1 MGIERSEQSFLMAN
15 SSAFINPASG
25 SIRLTGEVDFV
36 DAEGNVIKSIDA
48 PKLCGCGLSKDK
60 PRCDGSHKEY
70 VKLFAE
76 QLRNARELVKP
87 CMSFS
92 PMPKRAH
99 AIRENELAYRLEA
112 GESPV
117 GVKVGGALDSP
128 NSAEPT
134 SVMIFGYLTDA
145 MQLTNSIKTANYIYP
160 RAEAEVVFKISKEIT
175 SEIHP
180 SEVLDYVSHVATGI
194 EIFDYRYGQVQ
205 IYANDAIADNA
216 GAAAF
221 VYSHWVPAHE
231 ANLENL
237 TAQVFEND
245 SEIETAP
252 LTAIRGN
259 PWLALVLLSKVL
271 VENGVKLPA
280 GSIVFSGSATK
291 GLHLAAGNNYAVE
304 IKGLGRVEIKAL

>member
-1 MGIERSEQSFLMAN
+1 MSDKPQ
-15 SSAFINPASG
+15 AFINPASG

-36 DAEGNVIKSIDA
+36 DAEGNVIESIDA

-87 CMSFS
+87 CMSFA
-92 PMPKRAH
+92 PMAKRAH

-112 GESPV
+112 GESLV

-145 MQLTNSIKTANYIYP
+145 MQLTDSIKTANYIYP

-175 SEIHP
+175 TEIHP

-194 EIFDYRYGQVQ
+194 EIFDYRYGQAQ

-237 TAQVFEND
+237 TAQVFKNED
-245 SEIETAP
+245 EIDTAP

-271 VENGVKLPA
+271 VEDGVKLPA
-280 GSIVFSGSATK
+280 DSIVLSGSATRSFD
-291 GLHLAAGNNYAVE
+291 LVAGNNYAVDV
-304 IKGLGRVEIKAL
+304 KGLGRVEIKAL

>member
-1 MGIERSEQSFLMAN
+1 VSEKPQ
-15 SSAFINPASG
+15 AFVNPASG

-36 DAEGNVIKSIDA
+36 DAEGKLIESIEA

-87 CMSFS
+87 CMSFA
-92 PMPKRAH
+92 PMAKKARD
-99 AIRENELAYRLEA
+99 IRENELAYRLEV
-112 GESPV
+112 GEILV
-117 GVKVGGALDSP
+117 GIKIGGALDS
-128 NSAEPT
+128 AKKDEPT

-145 MQLTNSIKTANYIYP
+145 MQLTDSIKTANFIYP
-160 RAEAEVVFKISKEIT
+160 RAEAEVVFKISKEIS

-180 SEVLDYVSHVATGI
+180 SEVLDYVSPVAAGM
-194 EIFDYRYGQVQ
+194 EIFDYRYGQAQ
-205 IYANDAIADNA
+205 IYAEDAIADNA

-221 VYSHWVPAHE
+221 AFSHWVPAHE
-231 ANLENL
+231 ENLENL
-237 TAQVFEND
+237 TAQVFAND
-245 SEIETAP
+245 LEVETAP

-259 PWLALVLLSKVL
+259 PWLAIVLLSKL
-271 VENGVKLPA
+271 LAENGVKLPA

-291 GLHLAAGNNYAVE
+291 GVHLAAGNTYTVE
-304 IKGLGRVEIKAL
+304 IKGLGKVEIKAS

>member
-1 MGIERSEQSFLMAN
+1 VSDKPQ
-15 SSAFINPASG
+15 AFVNPASG

-36 DAEGNVIKSIDA
+36 DAEGNVIESIEA
-48 PKLCGCGLSKDK
+48 PKLCGCGLSKNK

-76 QLRNARELVKP
+76 QLRSARELVKP
-87 CMSFS
+87 CMSFA
-92 PMPKRAH
+92 PVAKKAH

-112 GESPV
+112 GESLV

-128 NSAEPT
+128 NCAEPT

-145 MQLTNSIKTANYIYP
+145 MQLTDSIKTANYIQP
-160 RAEAEVVFKISKEIT
+160 RAEAEVAFKISKEIT
-175 SEIHP
+175 TEIHP

-194 EIFDYRYGQVQ
+194 EIFDYRYGQAQ

-237 TAQVFEND
+237 TAQVFKNED
-245 SEIETAP
+245 EIDTAP

-271 VENGVKLPA
+271 VEDGLKLPA
-280 GSIVFSGSATK
+280 GSIVFSGSATRSFD
-291 GLHLAAGNNYAVE
+291 LVAGNKYAVDV
-304 IKGLGRVEIKAL
+304 KGLGRVEIKAL

>member
-1 MGIERSEQSFLMAN
+1 MTN
-15 SSAFINPASG
+15 PSAFINPASG
-25 SIRLTGEVDFV
+25 SIRLTGDVDFV
-36 DAEGNVIKSIDA
+36 DADGKLIESIDA

-92 PMPKRAH
+92 PMPKRAQ
-99 AIRENELAYRLEA
+99 AIRENELAFRLEA
-112 GESPV
+112 GETV
-117 GVKVGGALDSP
+117 LGVKVGGALDSP

-145 MQLTNSIKTANYIYP
+145 MQLTDSIKTANYIYP
-160 RAEAEVVFKISKEIT
+160 RAEAEVAFKISKEIST
-175 SEIHP
+175 EIHP

-194 EIFDYRYGQVQ
+194 EIFDYRYGQAQ

-221 VYSHWVPAHE
+221 VHSHWVPAHE

-245 SEIETAP
+245 TEVETAP

-271 VENGVKLPA
+271 FENGVKLPA
-280 GSIVFSGSATK
+280 GSIVLSGSATK
-291 GLHLAAGNNYAVE
+291 GLHLAPGNNYAVD
-304 IKGLGRVEIKAL
+304 IKGLGRVELKAI

>member
-1 MGIERSEQSFLMAN
+1 MSDKPQ
-15 SSAFINPASG
+15 AFINPASG

-36 DAEGNVIKSIDA
+36 DAEGNVIESIDA
-48 PKLCGCGLSKDK
+48 PKLCGCGLTKDK

-87 CMSFS
+87 CMSFA
-92 PMPKRAH
+92 PLAKRAH

-112 GESPV
+112 GESLV

-145 MQLTNSIKTANYIYP
+145 MQLTDSIKTANYVFP

-175 SEIHP
+175 TEIHP

-194 EIFDYRYGQVQ
+194 EIFDYRYGQAQ

-245 SEIETAP
+245 SEVETAP
-252 LTAIRGN
+252 LTAFRGN

-271 VENGVKLPA
+271 VEDGVKLPA
-280 GSIVFSGSATK
+280 DSIVLSGSATRSFD
-291 GLHLAAGNNYAVE
+291 LVAGNNYAVDV
-304 IKGLGRVEIKAL
+304 KGLGRVEIKAL

>member
-1 MGIERSEQSFLMAN
+1 MTN
-15 SSAFINPASG
+15 PSAFINPASG

-36 DAEGNVIKSIDA
+36 DAEGNLIESIDA

-76 QLRNARELVKP
+76 ALRNARELVKP
-87 CMSFS
+87 CMSFA
-92 PMPKRAH
+92 PMLKRAQ

-112 GESPV
+112 DETV
-117 GVKVGGALDSP
+117 LGVKVGGALDSP

-145 MQLTNSIKTANYIYP
+145 MQLTDSIKTANYIYP
-160 RAEAEVVFKISKEIT
+160 RAEAEVAFKISKEIT
-175 SEIHP
+175 TEIHP

-194 EIFDYRYGQVQ
+194 EIFDYRYGQAQ

-245 SEIETAP
+245 AEIETAP
-252 LTAIRGN
+252 LTTIRGN

-271 VENGVKLPA
+271 FENGVKLPA
-280 GSIVFSGSATK
+280 GSIVLSGSATK
-291 GLHLAAGNNYAVE
+291 GLHLAAGNNYAVD
-304 IKGLGRVEIKAL
+304 IKGFGRVEIQAV

>member
-1 MGIERSEQSFLMAN
+1 VSDKPQ
-15 SSAFINPASG
+15 AFINPASG

-36 DAEGNVIKSIDA
+36 DAEGNLIESIAA

-70 VKLFAE
+70 IKLFAE
-76 QLRNARELVKP
+76 ALRNARELVKP

-92 PMPKRAH
+92 PMAKKAH
-99 AIRENELAYRLEA
+99 DIRENELAYRLEA
-112 GESPV
+112 GETMV
-117 GVKVGGALDSP
+117 GIKVGGALDSP

-145 MQLTNSIKTANYIYP
+145 MALTDSIKTARYIYP
-160 RAEAEVVFKISKEIT
+160 RAEAEVVFKISKEIST
-175 SEIHP
+175 EIHP
-180 SEVLDYVSHVATGI
+180 SEVLDYVSHVAAGF
-194 EIFDYRYGQVQ
+194 EIFDYRYGQAQ

-216 GAAAF
+216 GAAAY
-221 VYSHWVPAHE
+221 VYSHWVAAHE
-231 ANLENL
+231 VNLENL
-237 TAQVFEND
+237 TAQVFAN
-245 SEIETAP
+245 EIEIESAP
-252 LTAIRGN
+252 LTVIRGN

-291 GLHLAAGNNYAVE
+291 AIYLAAGNNYALE
-304 IKGLGRVEIKAL
+304 IKGLGRVELKAI

>member
-1 MGIERSEQSFLMAN
+1 MTN
-15 SSAFINPASG
+15 PSAFINPASG

-36 DAEGNVIKSIDA
+36 DAEGKLIESIDA

-92 PMPKRAH
+92 PMPKRAQ
-99 AIRENELAYRLEA
+99 AIRENELALRLEA
-112 GESPV
+112 GETV
-117 GVKVGGALDSP
+117 LGVKVGGALDSP

-145 MQLTNSIKTANYIYP
+145 MQLTDSIKTANYIYP
-160 RAEAEVVFKISKEIT
+160 RAEAEVAFKISKEIST
-175 SEIHP
+175 EIHP

-194 EIFDYRYGQVQ
+194 EIFDYRYGQAQ
-205 IYANDAIADNA
+205 IYANDAVADNA

-221 VYSHWVPAHE
+221 VHSHWVPAHE

-245 SEIETAP
+245 TEVETAP

-271 VENGVKLPA
+271 FENGVKLPV
-280 GSIVFSGSATK
+280 GSIVLSGSATK
-291 GLHLAAGNNYAVE
+291 GLHLAAGNNYALD
-304 IKGLGRVEIKAL
+304 IKGLGRVELKAI

>member
-1 MGIERSEQSFLMAN
+1 MTKQ
-15 SSAFINPASG
+15 SAFINPASG

-36 DAEGNVIKSIDA
+36 DADGKVIESIDA
-48 PKLCGCGLSKDK
+48 PKLCGCGLSKEK

-87 CMSFS
+87 CMSFA
-92 PMPKRAH
+92 PIAKKARD
-99 AIRENELAYRLEA
+99 IRENELAHRLEA
-112 GESPV
+112 GETVV

-128 NSAEPT
+128 KSAEPT

-145 MQLTNSIKTANYIYP
+145 MQLTDSIKTANYIYP
-160 RAEAEVVFKISKEIT
+160 RAEAEVVFKVSKEI
-175 SEIHP
+175 SAEIHP
-180 SEVLDYVSHVATGI
+180 SEVLDYVSHVAAGI
-194 EIFDYRYGQVQ
+194 EIFDYRYGQAQ

-237 TAQVFEND
+237 TVQVFEN
-245 SEIETAP
+245 ETEVETAP
-252 LTAIRGN
+252 LAAIRGN
-259 PWLALVLLSKVL
+259 PWLAIVLLSKVL
-271 VENGVKLPA
+271 VENGVKLPV

-291 GLHLAAGNNYAVE
+291 GLHLAAGNNYAVD
-304 IKGLGRVEIKAL
+304 IKGLGRVEIKAF

>member
-1 MGIERSEQSFLMAN
+1 MSDKPQ
-15 SSAFINPASG
+15 AFVNPASG

-36 DAEGNVIKSIDA
+36 DAEGNVIESIEA
-48 PKLCGCGLSKDK
+48 PKLCGCGLSKNK

-87 CMSFS
+87 CMSFA
-92 PMPKRAH
+92 PVAKKAH

-112 GESPV
+112 GESLV

-128 NSAEPT
+128 NCAEPT

-145 MQLTNSIKTANYIYP
+145 MQLTDSIKTANYIQP
-160 RAEAEVVFKISKEIT
+160 RAEAEVAFKISKEIT
-175 SEIHP
+175 TEIHP

-194 EIFDYRYGQVQ
+194 EIFDYRYGQAQ

-237 TAQVFEND
+237 TAQVFKNED
-245 SEIETAP
+245 EIDTAP

-271 VENGVKLPA
+271 VEDGLKLPA
-280 GSIVFSGSATK
+280 GSIVLSGSATRSFD
-291 GLHLAAGNNYAVE
+291 LVAGNKYAVDV
-304 IKGLGRVEIKAL
+304 KGLGRVEIKAL

>member
-1 MGIERSEQSFLMAN
+1 MTN
-15 SSAFINPASG
+15 PSAFINPASG
-25 SIRLTGEVDFV
+25 SIRLTGDVDFV
-36 DAEGNVIKSIDA
+36 DADGKLIESIDA

-92 PMPKRAH
+92 PIPKRAQ
-99 AIRENELAYRLEA
+99 AIRENELAFRLEA
-112 GESPV
+112 GETV
-117 GVKVGGALDSP
+117 LGVKVGGALDSP

-145 MQLTNSIKTANYIYP
+145 MQLTDSIKTANYIYP
-160 RAEAEVVFKISKEIT
+160 RAEAEVAFKISKEIST
-175 SEIHP
+175 EIHP

-194 EIFDYRYGQVQ
+194 EIFDYRYGQAQ

-221 VYSHWVPAHE
+221 VHSHWVPAHE

-245 SEIETAP
+245 TEVETAP

-271 VENGVKLPA
+271 FENGVKLPA
-280 GSIVFSGSATK
+280 GSIVLSGSATK
-291 GLHLAAGNNYAVE
+291 GLHLAAGNNYAVD
-304 IKGLGRVEIKAL
+304 IKGLGRVELKAI

>member
-1 MGIERSEQSFLMAN
+1 VSDKPQ
-15 SSAFINPASG
+15 AFVNPASG

-36 DAEGNVIKSIDA
+36 DAEGKLIESIDA

-92 PMPKRAH
+92 PMPKRAQ
-99 AIRENELAYRLEA
+99 AIRENELAFRLEA
-112 GESPV
+112 GETV
-117 GVKVGGALDSP
+117 LGVKVGGALESP

-145 MQLTNSIKTANYIYP
+145 MQLTDSIKTANYIYP
-160 RAEAEVVFKISKEIT
+160 RAEAEVAFKISKEIST
-175 SEIHP
+175 EIHP

-194 EIFDYRYGQVQ
+194 EIFDYRYGQAQ
-205 IYANDAIADNA
+205 IYANDAVADNA

-221 VYSHWVPAHE
+221 VHSHWVPAHE

-245 SEIETAP
+245 TEVETAP

-271 VENGVKLPA
+271 FENGVKLPV
-280 GSIVFSGSATK
+280 GSIVLSGSATK
-291 GLHLAAGNNYAVE
+291 GLHLAAGNNYAVD
-304 IKGLGRVEIKAL
+304 IKGLGRVELKAI

>member
-1 MGIERSEQSFLMAN
+1 MSDKPQ
-15 SSAFINPASG
+15 AFVNPASG

-36 DAEGNVIKSIDA
+36 DAEGNLIESIDA

-76 QLRNARELVKP
+76 QLRSARELVKP

-92 PMPKRAH
+92 PLAKKARD
-99 AIRENELAYRLEA
+99 IRENELQHRLAA
-112 GESPV
+112 GETLV

-134 SVMIFGYLTDA
+134 SVMIFGYLTDG
-145 MQLTNSIKTANYIYP
+145 MQLTDSIATANYIHP
-160 RAEAEVVFKISKEIT
+160 RAEAEVAFKIGKEI
-175 SEIHP
+175 SKEIHP

-194 EIFDYRYGQVQ
+194 EIFDYRYGQAQ
-205 IYANDAIADNA
+205 IYVNDAIADNA

-221 VYSHWVPAHE
+221 VYSHWVPASE
-231 ANLENL
+231 SNLENL
-237 TAQVFEND
+237 TAHVFKNEDEVDN
-245 SEIETAP
+245 AP

-280 GSIVFSGSATK
+280 GSIVLSGSATNSF
-291 GLHLAAGNNYAVE
+291 AITAGNNYAVD
-304 IKGLGRVEIKAL
+304 IKGLGRVEIKAI

>member
-1 MGIERSEQSFLMAN
+1 VSEKPQ
-15 SSAFINPASG
+15 AFINPASG

-36 DAEGNVIKSIDA
+36 DAEGKVIESVDA

-112 GESPV
+112 GETLV

-145 MQLTNSIKTANYIYP
+145 MQLTDSIKTANYIYP
-160 RAEAEVVFKISKEIT
+160 RAEAEVAFKIHLRIY
-175 SEIHP
+175 IH
-180 SEVLDYVSHVATGI
+180 T
-194 EIFDYRYGQVQ
+194 YRLGER
-205 IYANDAIADNA
+205 
-216 GAAAF
+216 
-221 VYSHWVPAHE
+221 H
-231 ANLENL
+231 
-237 TAQVFEND
+237 
-245 SEIETAP
+245 
-252 LTAIRGN
+252 
-259 PWLALVLLSKVL
+259 LSM
-271 VENGVKLPA
+271 NGLFFLK
-280 GSIVFSGSATK
+280 
-291 GLHLAAGNNYAVE
+291 
-304 IKGLGRVEIKAL
+304 

>member
-1 MGIERSEQSFLMAN
+1 MSDKPQ
-15 SSAFINPASG
+15 AFINPASG

-36 DAEGNVIKSIDA
+36 DAEGNVIESIDA

-87 CMSFS
+87 CMSFA
-92 PMPKRAH
+92 PMTKRAH

-112 GESPV
+112 GESLV

-145 MQLTNSIKTANYIYP
+145 MQLTDSIKTANYVFP

-175 SEIHP
+175 TEIHP

-194 EIFDYRYGQVQ
+194 EIFDYRYGQAQ

-237 TAQVFEND
+237 TAQVFKNED
-245 SEIETAP
+245 EIDTAP

-271 VENGVKLPA
+271 VEDGVKLPA
-280 GSIVFSGSATK
+280 DSIVLSGSATRSFD
-291 GLHLAAGNNYAVE
+291 LVAGNNYAVDV
-304 IKGLGRVEIKAL
+304 KGLGRVEIKAL

>member
-1 MGIERSEQSFLMAN
+1 MSDKPQ
-15 SSAFINPASG
+15 AFINPASG

-36 DAEGNVIKSIDA
+36 DAEGNVIESIDA

-87 CMSFS
+87 CMSFA
-92 PMPKRAH
+92 PLAKRAH

-112 GESPV
+112 GESLV

-145 MQLTNSIKTANYIYP
+145 MQLTDSIKTANYVFP

-175 SEIHP
+175 TEIHP

-194 EIFDYRYGQVQ
+194 EIFDYRYGQAQ

-221 VYSHWVPAHE
+221 VHSHWVPAHE

-237 TAQVFEND
+237 TAQVFEN
-245 SEIETAP
+245 
-252 LTAIRGN
+252 L
-259 PWLALVLLSKVL
+259 
-271 VENGVKLPA
+271 
-280 GSIVFSGSATK
+280 
-291 GLHLAAGNNYAVE
+291 
-304 IKGLGRVEIKAL
+304 

>member
-1 MGIERSEQSFLMAN
+1 MIDKPQ
-15 SSAFINPASG
+15 AFVNPASG

-36 DAEGNVIKSIDA
+36 DAEGKVIESIDA

-60 PRCDGSHKEY
+60 PRCDSSHKEY

-76 QLRNARELVKP
+76 VLRNARELVKP
-87 CMSFS
+87 CMSFA
-92 PMPKRAH
+92 PMAKKAH
-99 AIRENELAYRLEA
+99 AIRENELAYRVEA
-112 GESPV
+112 GESLV

-145 MQLTNSIKTANYIYP
+145 MQLTDSIKTANYIYP
-160 RAEAEVVFKISKEIT
+160 RAEAEVAFKISQEIT
-175 SEIHP
+175 TEIHP
-180 SEVLDYVSHVATGI
+180 SEVLDYVSHVATAI
-194 EIFDYRYGQVQ
+194 EIFDYRYGQAQ

-237 TAQVFEND
+237 TAQVFQNED
-245 SEIETAP
+245 EVDIAP

-259 PWLALVLLSKVL
+259 PWIALVLLSKVL

-280 GSIVFSGSATK
+280 GSIVLSGSATK
-291 GLHLAAGNNYAVE
+291 SFQLVAGNDYAVDV
-304 IKGLGRVEIKAL
+304 KGLGRVELKAI

>member
-1 MGIERSEQSFLMAN
+1 MTN
-15 SSAFINPASG
+15 PSAFINPASG

-36 DAEGNVIKSIDA
+36 DAEGKLIESIDA
-48 PKLCGCGLSKDK
+48 PKLCGCGLSKEK

-92 PMPKRAH
+92 PMLKRAQ

-112 GESPV
+112 GETV
-117 GVKVGGALDSP
+117 LGVKVGGALDSP

-145 MQLTNSIKTANYIYP
+145 MQLTDSIKTANYIYP
-160 RAEAEVVFKISKEIT
+160 RAEAEVAFKISKEIST
-175 SEIHP
+175 ELHP

-194 EIFDYRYGQVQ
+194 EIFDYRYGQAQ
-205 IYANDAIADNA
+205 IYANDAVADNA

-221 VYSHWVPAHE
+221 VHSHWVPSHE

-237 TAQVFEND
+237 TAQVFEN
-245 SEIETAP
+245 ETEVETAP

-259 PWLALVLLSKVL
+259 PWLALVLLSKVI

-280 GSIVFSGSATK
+280 GSIVLSGSATK
-291 GLHLAAGNNYAVE
+291 GLHLAAGNNYAVD
-304 IKGLGRVEIKAL
+304 IKGLGRVELKAI

>member
-1 MGIERSEQSFLMAN
+1 MIDKPQ
-15 SSAFINPASG
+15 AFINQASG

-36 DAEGNVIKSIDA
+36 DAEGKVIESIDA

-87 CMSFS
+87 CMSFA
-92 PMPKRAH
+92 PMTKKAH
-99 AIRENELAYRLEA
+99 AIRENELAHRLEA
-112 GESPV
+112 GETLV

-145 MQLTNSIKTANYIYP
+145 MQLTDSIKTANYIYL
-160 RAEAEVVFKISKEIT
+160 RAEAEVAFKISKEIT
-175 SEIHP
+175 TEIHP
-180 SEVLDYVSHVATGI
+180 SEVLDYVSHVATAI
-194 EIFDYRYGQVQ
+194 EIFDYRYGQAQ

-237 TAQVFEND
+237 TAQVFKNE
-245 SEIETAP
+245 EEVETAP
-252 LTAIRGN
+252 LNAIRGN

-271 VENGVKLPA
+271 VENGVKLSA
-280 GSIVFSGSATK
+280 GSIVLSGSATK
-291 GLHLAAGNNYAVE
+291 SFHLAAGINYAVDL
-304 IKGLGRVEIKAL
+304 KGLGRVELKAI

>member
-1 MGIERSEQSFLMAN
+1 VSEKPQ
-15 SSAFINPASG
+15 AFVNPASG

-36 DAEGNVIKSIDA
+36 DAEGKLIESIEA

-87 CMSFS
+87 CMPFA
-92 PMPKRAH
+92 PMAKKARD
-99 AIRENELAYRLEA
+99 IRENELAYRVAA
-112 GESPV
+112 GETLV
-117 GVKVGGALDSP
+117 GVKIGGALDS
-128 NSAEPT
+128 AKKDEPT

-145 MQLTNSIKTANYIYP
+145 MQLTDSIKTANFIYP
-160 RAEAEVVFKISKEIT
+160 RAEAEVVFKISKEIS

-180 SEVLDYVSHVATGI
+180 SEVLDYVSHVAAGM
-194 EIFDYRYGQVQ
+194 EIFDYRYGQAQ
-205 IYANDAIADNA
+205 IYAEDAIADNA

-221 VYSHWVPAHE
+221 AFSNWVPAHE
-231 ANLENL
+231 ENLENL
-237 TAQVFEND
+237 TAQVFVN
-245 SEIETAP
+245 EIEVETAP

-259 PWLALVLLSKVL
+259 PWLAIVLLSKL
-271 VENGVKLPA
+271 LAENGVKLPA

-291 GLHLAAGNNYAVE
+291 GVHLAAGNTYTVE
-304 IKGLGRVEIKAL
+304 IKGLGKVEIKAS

>member
-1 MGIERSEQSFLMAN
+1 VSDKPQ
-15 SSAFINPASG
+15 AFVNPASG

-36 DAEGNVIKSIDA
+36 DAEGNVIESIEA
-48 PKLCGCGLSKDK
+48 PKLCGCGLSKNK

-76 QLRNARELVKP
+76 QLRSARELVKP
-87 CMSFS
+87 CMSFA
-92 PMPKRAH
+92 PVAKKAH

-112 GESPV
+112 GESLV

-128 NSAEPT
+128 NCAEPT

-145 MQLTNSIKTANYIYP
+145 MQLTDSIKTANYIQP
-160 RAEAEVVFKISKEIT
+160 RAEAEVAFKISKEIT
-175 SEIHP
+175 TEIHP

-194 EIFDYRYGQVQ
+194 EIFDYRYGQAQ

-237 TAQVFEND
+237 TAQVFKNED
-245 SEIETAP
+245 EIDTAP

-271 VENGVKLPA
+271 VEDGLKLPA
-280 GSIVFSGSATK
+280 GSIVLSGSATRSFD
-291 GLHLAAGNNYAVE
+291 LVAGNKYAVDV
-304 IKGLGRVEIKAL
+304 KGLGRVEIKAL

>member
-1 MGIERSEQSFLMAN
+1 MTN
-15 SSAFINPASG
+15 PSAFINPASG

-36 DAEGNVIKSIDA
+36 DAEGKVIESIDA

-92 PMPKRAH
+92 PMLKRAQ

-112 GESPV
+112 GETV
-117 GVKVGGALDSP
+117 LGVKVGGALDSP

-145 MQLTNSIKTANYIYP
+145 MQLTDSIKTANYIYP
-160 RAEAEVVFKISKEIT
+160 RAEAEVAFKISKEIST
-175 SEIHP
+175 EIHP

-194 EIFDYRYGQVQ
+194 EIFDYRYGQAQ
-205 IYANDAIADNA
+205 IYANDAVADNA

-221 VYSHWVPAHE
+221 VHSHWVPAHE

-237 TAQVFEND
+237 IAQVFEN
-245 SEIETAP
+245 ETEVETAP

-280 GSIVFSGSATK
+280 GSIVLSGSATK
-291 GLHLAAGNNYAVE
+291 GLHLAAGNNYAVD
-304 IKGLGRVEIKAL
+304 IKGLGRVEIKAI

>member
-1 MGIERSEQSFLMAN
+1 MTN
-15 SSAFINPASG
+15 PSAFINPASG

-36 DAEGNVIKSIDA
+36 DAEGNVIESIDA

-92 PMPKRAH
+92 PMLKRAQ

-112 GESPV
+112 GETV
-117 GVKVGGALDSP
+117 LGVKVGGALDSP

-145 MQLTNSIKTANYIYP
+145 MQLTDSIKTANYIYP
-160 RAEAEVVFKISKEIT
+160 RAEAEVAFKISKEIST
-175 SEIHP
+175 EIHP

-205 IYANDAIADNA
+205 IYANDAVADNA

-221 VYSHWVPAHE
+221 VHSHWVPAHE

-237 TAQVFEND
+237 TAQVFEN
-245 SEIETAP
+245 ETEVETAP

-280 GSIVFSGSATK
+280 GSIVLSGSATK
-291 GLHLAAGNNYAVE
+291 GLHLAAGNNYAVD

>member
-1 MGIERSEQSFLMAN
+1 MTN
-15 SSAFINPASG
+15 PSAFINPASG

-36 DAEGNVIKSIDA
+36 DAEGNVIESIDA

-92 PMPKRAH
+92 PMLKRAQ

-112 GESPV
+112 GETV
-117 GVKVGGALDSP
+117 LGVKVGGALDSP
-128 NSAEPT
+128 NSAGPT

-145 MQLTNSIKTANYIYP
+145 MQLTDSIKTANYIYP
-160 RAEAEVVFKISKEIT
+160 RAEAEVAFKISKEIST
-175 SEIHP
+175 EIHP

-205 IYANDAIADNA
+205 IYANDAVADNA

-221 VYSHWVPAHE
+221 VHSHWVPAHE

-237 TAQVFEND
+237 TAQVFEN
-245 SEIETAP
+245 ETEVETAP

-280 GSIVFSGSATK
+280 GSIVLSGSATK
-291 GLHLAAGNNYAVE
+291 GLHLAAGNSYAVD
-304 IKGLGRVEIKAL
+304 IKGLGRVELKAI

>member
-1 MGIERSEQSFLMAN
+1 MSDKPQ
-15 SSAFINPASG
+15 AFINPASG

-36 DAEGNVIKSIDA
+36 DAEGNVIESIDA
-48 PKLCGCGLSKDK
+48 PKLCGCGLSKGK
-60 PRCDGSHKEY
+60 SRCDGSHKEY

-76 QLRNARELVKP
+76 QLRNARDLVKP
-87 CMSFS
+87 CMSFA
-92 PMPKRAH
+92 PMAKRAH

-112 GESPV
+112 GESLV

-145 MQLTNSIKTANYIYP
+145 MQLTDSIKTANYIYP
-160 RAEAEVVFKISKEIT
+160 RAEAEVVFKISKEIST
-175 SEIHP
+175 EIHP
-180 SEVLDYVSHVATGI
+180 SEILDYVSHVAAGI
-194 EIFDYRYGQVQ
+194 EIFDYRYGQAQ

-245 SEIETAP
+245 SEVETAP

-271 VENGVKLPA
+271 VESGVKLPA

-291 GLHLAAGNNYAVE
+291 GLHLAAGNNYAVD
-304 IKGLGRVEIKAL
+304 IKGLGRVELKAI

>member
-1 MGIERSEQSFLMAN
+1 MSEKPQ
-15 SSAFINPASG
+15 AFVNPASG

-36 DAEGNVIKSIDA
+36 DAEGKLIESIEA

-87 CMSFS
+87 CMSFA
-92 PMPKRAH
+92 PMAKKARD
-99 AIRENELAYRLEA
+99 IRENELAYRLEV
-112 GESPV
+112 GEILV
-117 GVKVGGALDSP
+117 GVKIGGALDS
-128 NSAEPT
+128 AKKDEPT

-145 MQLTNSIKTANYIYP
+145 MQLTDSIKTANFIYP
-160 RAEAEVVFKISKEIT
+160 RAEAEVVFKISKEIS

-180 SEVLDYVSHVATGI
+180 SEVLDYVSHVAAGM
-194 EIFDYRYGQVQ
+194 EIFDYRYGQAQ
-205 IYANDAIADNA
+205 IYAEDAIADNA

-221 VYSHWVPAHE
+221 AFSHWVPAHE
-231 ANLENL
+231 ENLENL
-237 TAQVFEND
+237 TAQVFAND
-245 SEIETAP
+245 LEVETAP

-259 PWLALVLLSKVL
+259 PWLAIVLLSKL
-271 VENGVKLPA
+271 LAENGVKLPA

-291 GLHLAAGNNYAVE
+291 GVHLAAGNTYTVE
-304 IKGLGRVEIKAL
+304 IKGLGKVEIKAS

>member
-1 MGIERSEQSFLMAN
+1 VA
-15 SSAFINPASG
+15 
-25 SIRLTGEVDFV
+25 
-36 DAEGNVIKSIDA
+36 K
-48 PKLCGCGLSKDK
+48 K
-60 PRCDGSHKEY
+60 
-70 VKLFAE
+70 
-76 QLRNARELVKP
+76 
-87 CMSFS
+87 
-92 PMPKRAH
+92 AH

-112 GESPV
+112 GESLV

-128 NSAEPT
+128 NCAEPT

-145 MQLTNSIKTANYIYP
+145 MQLTDSIKTANYIQP
-160 RAEAEVVFKISKEIT
+160 RAEAEVAFKISKEIT
-175 SEIHP
+175 TEIHP

-194 EIFDYRYGQVQ
+194 EIFDYRYGQAQ

-237 TAQVFEND
+237 TAQVFRNED
-245 SEIETAP
+245 EIDTAP

-271 VENGVKLPA
+271 VEDGLKLPA
-280 GSIVFSGSATK
+280 GSIVFSGSATRSFD
-291 GLHLAAGNNYAVE
+291 LVAGNKYAVDV
-304 IKGLGRVEIKAL
+304 KGLGRVEIKAL

>member
-1 MGIERSEQSFLMAN
+1 MTN
-15 SSAFINPASG
+15 PSAFINPASG

-36 DAEGNVIKSIDA
+36 DAEGKVIESIDA

-92 PMPKRAH
+92 PMLKRAQ

-112 GESPV
+112 GETV
-117 GVKVGGALDSP
+117 LGVKVGGALDSP

-145 MQLTNSIKTANYIYP
+145 MQLTDSIKTANYIYP
-160 RAEAEVVFKISKEIT
+160 RAEAEVAFKISKEIST
-175 SEIHP
+175 EIHP

-205 IYANDAIADNA
+205 IYANDAVADNA

-221 VYSHWVPAHE
+221 VHSHWVPAHE

-237 TAQVFEND
+237 TAQVFEN
-245 SEIETAP
+245 ETEVETAP

-280 GSIVFSGSATK
+280 GSIVLSGSATK
-291 GLHLAAGNNYAVE
+291 GLQLAAGNSYAVD
-304 IKGLGRVEIKAL
+304 IKGLGRVELKAI

>member
-1 MGIERSEQSFLMAN
+1 MSEKPQ
-15 SSAFINPASG
+15 AFVNPASG

-36 DAEGNVIKSIDA
+36 DAEGKLIESIEA

-87 CMSFS
+87 CMSFA
-92 PMPKRAH
+92 PMAKKARD
-99 AIRENELAYRLEA
+99 IRENELAYRLEV
-112 GESPV
+112 GEILV
-117 GVKVGGALDSP
+117 GVKIGGALDS
-128 NSAEPT
+128 AKKDEPT

-145 MQLTNSIKTANYIYP
+145 MQLTDSIKTANFIYP
-160 RAEAEVVFKISKEIT
+160 RAEAEVVFKISKEIS

-180 SEVLDYVSHVATGI
+180 SEVLDYVSHVAAGM
-194 EIFDYRYGQVQ
+194 EIFDYRYGQAQ
-205 IYANDAIADNA
+205 IYAEDAIADNA

-221 VYSHWVPAHE
+221 AFSHWVPAHE
-231 ANLENL
+231 ENLENL
-237 TAQVFEND
+237 TAQVFAND
-245 SEIETAP
+245 LEVETAP

-259 PWLALVLLSKVL
+259 PWLAIVLLSKL
-271 VENGVKLPA
+271 LAENGVKLPA

-291 GLHLAAGNNYAVE
+291 GVHLAAGNNYTVE
-304 IKGLGRVEIKAL
+304 IKGLGKVEIKAS

>member
-1 MGIERSEQSFLMAN
+1 VTN
-15 SSAFINPASG
+15 PSAFINPASG

-36 DAEGNVIKSIDA
+36 DAEGNVIESIDA

-92 PMPKRAH
+92 PMLKRAQ

-112 GESPV
+112 GETV
-117 GVKVGGALDSP
+117 LGVKVGGALDSP
-128 NSAEPT
+128 NSAEPK

-145 MQLTNSIKTANYIYP
+145 MQLTDSIKTANYIYP
-160 RAEAEVVFKISKEIT
+160 RAEAEVAFKISKEIST
-175 SEIHP
+175 EIHP
-180 SEVLDYVSHVATGI
+180 SEVLDYVSHVATGF
-194 EIFDYRYGQVQ
+194 EIFDYRYGQAQ

-221 VYSHWVPAHE
+221 VHSHWVPAHE

-237 TAQVFEND
+237 TAQVFEN
-245 SEIETAP
+245 ETEVETAP

-280 GSIVFSGSATK
+280 GSIVLSGSATK
-291 GLHLAAGNNYAVE
+291 GLHLAAGNSYAVD
-304 IKGLGRVEIKAL
+304 IKGLGRVELKAI

>member
-1 MGIERSEQSFLMAN
+1 MSEKPQ
-15 SSAFINPASG
+15 AFVNPASG

-36 DAEGNVIKSIDA
+36 DAEGKLIESIEA
-48 PKLCGCGLSKDK
+48 PKLCGCGLSKEK

-70 VKLFAE
+70 VKLFSEA
-76 QLRNARELVKP
+76 LRNARELVKP
-87 CMSFS
+87 CMSFA
-92 PMPKRAH
+92 PMAKRAH
-99 AIRENELAYRLEA
+99 AIRENELAYRIEA
-112 GESPV
+112 GETVV

-134 SVMIFGYLTDA
+134 NVMIFGYLTDA
-145 MQLTNSIKTANYIYP
+145 MQLTDSIKTANYIYP
-160 RAEAEVVFKISKEIT
+160 RAEVEVAFKICREIT
-175 SEIHP
+175 TEIHP
-180 SEVLDYVSHVATGI
+180 SEVLDYVSHVAAGI
-194 EIFDYRYGQVQ
+194 EIFDYRYGQAQ

-245 SEIETAP
+245 TEIETAP
-252 LTAIRGN
+252 LSAIRGN
-259 PWLALVLLSKVL
+259 PWFALVLLSKVL

-280 GSIVFSGSATK
+280 GSIAFSGSATK
-291 GLHLAAGNNYAVE
+291 AIHLAAGNNYIVD